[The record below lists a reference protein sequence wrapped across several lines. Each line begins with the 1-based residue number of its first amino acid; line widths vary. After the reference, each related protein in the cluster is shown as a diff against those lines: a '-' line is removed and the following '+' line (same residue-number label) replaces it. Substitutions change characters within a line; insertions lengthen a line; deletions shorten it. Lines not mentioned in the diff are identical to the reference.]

1 MSKRIEVEV
10 MECGSCA
17 SLHIYPSGLCAKCGY
32 RLGTGD
38 RSCATIA
45 PGTHSEAMY
54 RLAKACLRLV
64 TVGDSIA
71 KEGENPER
79 TCERYEVA
87 LLSYQIA
94 LADVRASAPPAP
106 EVTT

>member
-10 MECGSCA
+10 VVPCESCGGDLSAGCA
-17 SLHIYPSGLCAKCGY
+17 FLCDGK
-32 RLGTGD
+32 GT
-38 RSCATIA
+38 RRMVPVA

-94 LADVRASAPPAP
+94 LADVRASAPPATEGTNGNP
-106 EVTT
+106 